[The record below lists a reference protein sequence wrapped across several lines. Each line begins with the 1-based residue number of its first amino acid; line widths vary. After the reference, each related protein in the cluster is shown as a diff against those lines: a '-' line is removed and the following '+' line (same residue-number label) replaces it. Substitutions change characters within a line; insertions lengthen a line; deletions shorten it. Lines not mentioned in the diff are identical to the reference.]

1 MPPIQ
6 SERRKN
12 IDKYLT
18 MTVYNLQIASAN
30 LYKLKSLKQ
39 TADFWYVSEEN
50 SSIAIAHARSTGY

>member
-1 MPPIQ
+1 
-6 SERRKN
+6 
-12 IDKYLT
+12 

-30 LYKLKSLKQ
+30 LYKLLKSSKQ

>member
-1 MPPIQ
+1 
-6 SERRKN
+6 
-12 IDKYLT
+12 

-30 LYKLKSLKQ
+30 LYKLKSSKQ